1 MPCHHR
7 PPPPKTAPSNK
18 QNDNVAILARVPAI
32 SSVFFYFS
40 FVCAKTRV
48 HPHILPAS
56 ITKRKQEQRGLDI
69 CASFRLTTK
78 RRSQVK
84 VSSFQQDAELQFTCF
99 QIQFYLRCSF
109 APFQSRTPLSIS
121 KHFAIRAKFLL
132 KASFYAL
139 LETTFYH
146 YLGGCILS
154 HFLLSSSHFPL
165 HSEKK
170 TYFRIQID
178 LQLNFI
184 QIIRSSLQDEEA
196 LS

>member
-56 ITKRKQEQRGLDI
+56 ITKRKKKATWARHL
-69 CASFRLTTK
+69 CFLR
-78 RRSQVK
+78 
-84 VSSFQQDAELQFTCF
+84 VSSFQKDAGLQFTCF

-139 LETTFYH
+139 LGTTFYH

-170 TYFRIQID
+170 NLFS
-178 LQLNFI
+178 N
-184 QIIRSSLQDEEA
+184 SN
-196 LS
+196 

>member
-1 MPCHHR
+1 MPSSSSPAQNSSKQQTKR
-7 PPPPKTAPSNK
+7 QRSDTSESSSNCFC
-18 QNDNVAILARVPAI
+18 
-32 SSVFFYFS
+32 FFFS

-78 RRSQVK
+78 RRSQAE
-84 VSSFQQDAELQFTCF
+84 VSSFQKDAGLQFTCF

-139 LETTFYH
+139 LGTTFYH

-170 TYFRIQID
+170 PIFEFKLTC
-178 LQLNFI
+178 N
-184 QIIRSSLQDEEA
+184 
-196 LS
+196 